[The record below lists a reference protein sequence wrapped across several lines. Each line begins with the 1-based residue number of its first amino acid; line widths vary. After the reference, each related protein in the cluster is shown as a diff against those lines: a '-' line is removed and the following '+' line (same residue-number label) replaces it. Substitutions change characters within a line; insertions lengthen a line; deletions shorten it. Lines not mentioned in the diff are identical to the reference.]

1 MIYYLINLDKFSYN
15 LKNES
20 KKGVRLTG
28 VTNDETNDF
37 YPEEITVN
45 ETKSNHHN
53 KYNRPTEV
61 EYKEEEEE
69 EEEEEDDASL
79 QPTSIFEYEQ
89 PTYTRM
95 SPTLES
101 SSSSHSTALVA
112 QSSSNCFSQN
122 SQQSNIKSQFY
133 FNENP
138 MQTSSTS
145 ISLNNADANTN
156 LVKKKRGRK
165 PKSLLNENCTI
176 NNSNSQFQVNDNGN
190 LKVIIITIVLKKEED
205 SIFGQGTVAYIKRTI
220 NFI

>member
-69 EEEEEDDASL
+69 EEEEFK
-79 QPTSIFEYEQ
+79 I
-89 PTYTRM
+89 
-95 SPTLES
+95 
-101 SSSSHSTALVA
+101 
-112 QSSSNCFSQN
+112 
-122 SQQSNIKSQFY
+122 
-133 FNENP
+133 EN
-138 MQTSSTS
+138 Q
-145 ISLNNADANTN
+145 
-156 LVKKKRGRK
+156 
-165 PKSLLNENCTI
+165 LNENI
-176 NNSNSQFQVNDNGN
+176 KYDENNEDSFVQVPKKHSSRKANKHSKKKHDFDEERNKEGDYKNRTHSKENRSHIYNDDRNDEDNNDVYLPGKN
-190 LKVIIITIVLKKEED
+190 REKHKKENGRRQNDDDFSEQESTRD
-205 SIFGQGTVAYIKRTI
+205 HSRKPRHIKEKK
-220 NFI
+220 